1 MFCPNCG
8 QENPDEAMFCQYCGI
23 ALKKPEQTKTNFKTK
38 SSNGKM
44 GKKGIILLVGLVLL
58 AGAFFFGTKN
68 DETHNSNQT
77 TKTAS
82 DKTASDKTTSDKT
95 TSDRITDKSDDVH
108 SDYMQVADTFVGYV
122 LTKEDSEEIAQL
134 FPIQYFNERK
144 KEDILEGIEKLKN
157 YEEEDEEEDEEAD
170 VYDEYEEGTDDDY
183 YDDDEYDYYYD
194 DDQYVESI
202 NHKAIDSKDETNSEF
217 LDIQKRYKEE
227 LNVEVSQAKRVTLEL
242 SLEDRSA
249 EMKLLVVE
257 INGLWYVDYSYVL

>member
-23 ALKKPEQTKTNFKTK
+23 ALKKPEQTKTNLKTK
-38 SSNGKM
+38 SSNGKI
-44 GKKGIILLVGLVLL
+44 GKKGIILLVGVVLL

-68 DETHNSNQT
+68 DETHNLNRT

-82 DKTASDKTTSDKT
+82 DKTASDKTTSDK
-95 TSDRITDKSDDVH
+95 ITDKSDDVH

-157 YEEEDEEEDEEAD
+157 YEEEDEVEDEEED
-170 VYDEYEEGTDDDY
+170 VYDEYEEGTDDD
-183 YDDDEYDYYYD
+183 YYD

>member
-8 QENPDEAMFCQYCGI
+8 WENPDEAMFCQYCGV
-23 ALKKPEQTKTNFKTK
+23 ALKRPEQTKTNFKTK

-44 GKKGIILLVGLVLL
+44 GKKGIILLVGVVLL
-58 AGAFFFGTKN
+58 TGAFFFGTKN
-68 DETHNSNQT
+68 DETHNSNRT
-77 TKTAS
+77 T
-82 DKTASDKTTSDKT
+82 KTASDKTTSDK
-95 TSDRITDKSDDVH
+95 ITDKSDDVH
-108 SDYMQVADTFVGYV
+108 SDYMKVADTFIGYV
-122 LTKEDSEEIAQL
+122 LTKEDSEEIAKL

-144 KEDILEGIEKLKN
+144 KEDILEGIEKFKN
-157 YEEEDEEEDEEAD
+157 YEEEDEEED
-170 VYDEYEEGTDDDY
+170 VYDEYEEGIDDDY

-202 NHKAIDSKDETNSEF
+202 NHKAIDSKDETNSEL

-257 INGLWYVDYSYVL
+257 INGLWYIDYSYVL